1 MNSIQATSHER
12 VKLQSSNFCMFLA
25 LSPITW
31 LLGSDRLPHFSAL
44 HCPSHCCRAAIPGQW
59 LQRKAQRLF
68 GRDPFEQANWAS
80 PRTLSSLSFLL
91 LAIVQSVFSRSHHI
105 STFLHFVED
114 EDAEGELAQPECAGL
129 AAVQGRHP
137 HFFLRA
143 WVFGVVNLYGTFLMR
158 RSCFLAYLK
167 ITISLRWAW
176 NKCC

>member
-91 LAIVQSVFSRSHHI
+91 LAIVESVFSRSHHI
-105 STFLHFVED
+105 STFLHLLRTKMPKENSRNPNAPGLPPFRADIRTFSYVLGFS
-114 EDAEGELAQPECAGL
+114 ALLIFTVLSSCADHASWL
-129 AAVQGRHP
+129 
-137 HFFLRA
+137 
-143 WVFGVVNLYGTFLMR
+143 T
-158 RSCFLAYLK
+158 
-167 ITISLRWAW
+167 
-176 NKCC
+176 